1 MGKIRV
7 GINGFGRIGR
17 LFLRAALENKEF
29 SEKLEVVAVNDL
41 GDPKAL
47 AHLFKYDSIF
57 GMLPSKVEYKS
68 SSEGD
73 IKGSII
79 IDELEL
85 KAVSQPDPAK
95 LPWNKLEVDIVLEST
110 GRFRDREDASKH
122 LSAGAKKV
130 IISAPAVNPDIT
142 FVYGVNHEL
151 YDPKKHTIISNA
163 SCTTNALA
171 PLIKVLHENFGVR
184 RGIMTTVHAYTN
196 DQRLLDLIH
205 KDLRRARA
213 AAINII
219 PTTTGAARA
228 IGEIFPELKGKLDGI
243 AMRVPVPDGS
253 IVDLVAELDKE
264 VTKEEINDAFKKAAE
279 GPLKGI
285 LEYREDP
292 LVSSDIVGNPHSS
305 IFDALSTMTIGGER
319 SNMVKI
325 LSWYDNEWGF
335 SNRLVD
341 LMIYMVEKGI

>member
-17 LFLRAALENKEF
+17 LFLRAALQNREF
-29 SEKLEVVAVNDL
+29 NEKLEVVAVNDL
-41 GDPKAL
+41 GDPKVL
-47 AHLFKYDSIF
+47 AHLFKYDSVF
-57 GMLPSKVEYKS
+57 GILPHKVGYKPG
-68 SSEGD
+68 SEGD
-73 IKGSII
+73 IKGTIVV
-79 IDELEL
+79 DNLEI

-95 LPWNKLEVDIVLEST
+95 LPWNKFEVDIVLEST
-110 GRFRDREDASKH
+110 GRFRDRDNASKH
-122 LSAGAKKV
+122 LTAGAKKV
-130 IISAPAVNPDIT
+130 IISAPATNPDIT
-142 FVYGVNHEL
+142 FVYGVNHHL
-151 YDPKKHTIISNA
+151 YNPSKHVIISNA

-171 PLIKVLHENFGVR
+171 PLVKVLHENFTLR

-253 IVDLVAELDKE
+253 IVDFVAELEKE
-264 VTKEEINDAFKKAAE
+264 VTKEEVNEAFKKAAE
-279 GPLKGI
+279 GSLRGV

-305 IFDALSTMTIGGER
+305 IFDALSTMTVGGER
-319 SNMVKI
+319 SNMVKV

-341 LMIYMVEKGI
+341 LMIYMVNKGL